1 MSEEPNNPYYFYD
14 NYSKKD
20 LEDSLKKKISE
31 SDSYRRWL
39 NRSLEEVIYIQDIL
53 DKRRRNEHV

>member
-14 NYSKKD
+14 NYSIED
-20 LEDSLKKKISE
+20 LESSLKKKIFE

-39 NRSLEEVIYIQDIL
+39 DRSLEEVIYIQDIL
-53 DKRRRNEHV
+53 EKRKK